1 MSLHRVVLLGRL
13 RHSEMTLNIV
23 LSAIV
28 IERVYCELA
37 TSVGAKRAHLLPC
50 LCLGSCLELDDGR
63 RSLVL

>member
-1 MSLHRVVLLGRL
+1 VSLHRVILLGRL
-13 RHSEMTLNIV
+13 LHSEMTLNVV
-23 LSAIV
+23 LSAV
-28 IERVYCELA
+28 VVERVCCELA